1 MRTLFAA
8 MTTTLLATALLAT
21 TALHGTAR
29 AEIAVSSNDAHTVLD
44 NGAQVAPETAAP
56 DTLSIIDLSQSPP
69 KVTSTIEVPGSVV
82 GPPMAV
88 FVSPDETFAIV
99 TSATKADPAGPAG
112 ISPDDRLNVIDL
124 TMKPP
129 AIVQRLHAGA
139 GAGMVRVSPDGTMAL
154 VANRFAGTVSV
165 FTVSDRRL
173 TPSGLVTVGAG
184 TLPSGVVFTRD
195 GKAALVTRYGDNQV
209 LVLHIEGRAVTADPR
224 PLTTGIAP
232 YTIDVSPDGTLAAVS
247 NMGRGD
253 GDVDTVSLIDLTA
266 EPFRTIQ
273 TQAVGRSP
281 EGLKWSPDGKHLAV
295 ATQDGTTKP
304 AGNPFLGDHGKLA
317 MFELADKR
325 LRPVAD
331 APIGHW
337 SQGIAFSRDGRT
349 VLVQSMVER
358 TIQVF
363 RWDGAKLWP
372 GVTLDMAAGPA
383 AIGTAW
389 P

>member
-1 MRTLFAA
+1 MRTLLAA
-8 MTTTLLATALLAT
+8 LTTALLAT
-21 TALHGTAR
+21 TALHGVAR
-29 AEIAVSSNDAHTVLD
+29 ADIAVSSNDAHTVLD
-44 NGAQVAPETAAP
+44 NGAQVAPEAAAP

-69 KVTSTIEVPGSVV
+69 KVTDTIQVPGSVV

-88 FVSPDETFAIV
+88 AVSTDESFAVV

-112 ISPDDRLNVIDL
+112 ISPDDRLTVIDL
-124 TMKPP
+124 TAKPP
-129 AIVQRLHAGA
+129 AIVQRLRAGA
-139 GAGMVRVSPDGTMAL
+139 GAGMVRLSPDGTMAL

-173 TPSGLVTVGAG
+173 TPTGLVTVGPGA
-184 TLPSGVVFTRD
+184 LPSGVAFTRD

-209 LVLHIEGRAVTADPR
+209 TVLHIEGRAITADPR
-224 PLTTGIAP
+224 PITTGIAP

-253 GDVDTVSLIDLTA
+253 GDVDTVSLIDLAA

-281 EGLKWSPDGKHLAV
+281 EGLKWSPDGKYLAV
-295 ATQDGTTKP
+295 GTQDGTTKP
-304 AGNPFLGDHGKLA
+304 AGNPFLGDHGRLA
-317 MFELADKR
+317 MFELSDRR
-325 LRPVAD
+325 LRPLAD

-349 VLVQSMVER
+349 VLAQSMVER

-363 RWDGAKLWP
+363 RWDGVKLWP
-372 GVTLDMAAGPA
+372 GVTLDIGAGPA

>member
-1 MRTLFAA
+1 MRTLLAA
-8 MTTTLLATALLAT
+8 LTTALLAT
-21 TALHGTAR
+21 TMLHGAAR

-69 KVTSTIEVPGSVV
+69 KVIDTIDVPGSVV

-88 FVSPDETFAIV
+88 AVSKDETYAIV
-99 TSATKADPAGPAG
+99 TSATKADPAGPGG
-112 ISPDDRLNVIDL
+112 IGPNDGLTVIDL
-124 TMKPP
+124 TAKPP
-129 AIVQRLHAGA
+129 AIVQRLRAGA

-173 TPSGLVTVGAG
+173 TPAGLVAVGPG
-184 TLPSGVVFTRD
+184 TLPSGVAFTRD
-195 GKAALVTRYGDNQV
+195 GKAALVTRNGDNQV
-209 LVLHIEGRAVTADPR
+209 MVLHIDGRAVTADPR
-224 PLTTGIAP
+224 PITTGIAP
-232 YTIDVSPDGTLAAVS
+232 YTIDVSPDGALAAVS

-281 EGLKWSPDGKHLAV
+281 EGLKWSPDGKYLAV
-295 ATQDGTTKP
+295 GTQEGTTKP
-304 AGNPFLGDHGKLA
+304 AGNPFLGEHGKLA

-325 LRPVAD
+325 LRPLAD
-331 APIGHW
+331 APIGRW
-337 SQGIAFSRDGRT
+337 SQGIAFSRDSRT
-349 VLVQSMVER
+349 VLAQSMVER

-363 RWDGAKLWP
+363 RWDGVKLWP
-372 GVTLDMAAGPA
+372 GVTLDMGAGPA

>member
-1 MRTLFAA
+1 MRTLLAA
-8 MTTTLLATALLAT
+8 VTAMAVLHNAAHADI
-21 TALHGTAR
+21 AL
-29 AEIAVSSNDAHTVLD
+29 SSNDAHTVLD
-44 NGAQVAPETAAP
+44 NGAQVAPEVAAP

-69 KVTSTIEVPGSVV
+69 KVTDTIDVPGSVV

-88 FVSPDETFAIV
+88 FVSQDETFAIV

-112 ISPDDRLNVIDL
+112 ISPNDRLTVIDL
-124 TMKPP
+124 TAKPP
-129 AIVQRLHAGA
+129 AIVQRLRAGA

-154 VANRFAGTVSV
+154 VANRAAGTVSV
-165 FTVSDRRL
+165 FTISDRRL
-173 TPSGLVTVGAG
+173 TPTGLVTVGAG

-209 LVLHIEGRAVTADPR
+209 MVLHIEGRAVTADPR
-224 PLTTGIAP
+224 PITTGIAP

-253 GDVDTVSLIDLTA
+253 GDMDTVSLIDLTA
-266 EPFRTIQ
+266 EPFRAIQ

-281 EGLKWSPDGKHLAV
+281 EGLKWSPDGKYLAV
-295 ATQDGTTKP
+295 GTQEGTTKP
-304 AGNPFLGDHGKLA
+304 AGSPFLGDHGKLSV
-317 MFELADKR
+317 FELSDKR
-325 LRPVAD
+325 LRLVAD
-331 APIGHW
+331 APIGRW

-349 VLVQSMVER
+349 LLAQNMVER

-363 RWDGAKLWP
+363 RWDGVKLWP
-372 GVTLDMAAGPA
+372 GVALDMGAGPA